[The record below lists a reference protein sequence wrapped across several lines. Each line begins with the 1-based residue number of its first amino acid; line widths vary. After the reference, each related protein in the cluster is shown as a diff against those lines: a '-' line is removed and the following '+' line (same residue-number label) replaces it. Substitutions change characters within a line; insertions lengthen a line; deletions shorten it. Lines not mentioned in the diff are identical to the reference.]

1 MTQQNAPT
9 QRDDPNDVSSLLQ
22 KVYDPATFRQQGH
35 ALIDQLADYFESVQ
49 SQRDEVVFPQHSP
62 EEHYRFWQNELNG
75 PLAEDPIAFF
85 ETVIQHSVKTHHP
98 RYMGHQ
104 VAVSAPVSALAG
116 LLSNVLNQ
124 GMALYEMGMSSVPME
139 RLVVELLAKKIG
151 YGASSSGI
159 LTSGGTLANLTALL
173 AARACKAP
181 SNVWSEGHQERL
193 AIMVSEEAHYCVD
206 RAARIM
212 GLGNAGIIKLP
223 TDVQYKMRCDLLEV
237 YLAKAQREGLHV
249 FAIIGSACSTST
261 GSHDNLE
268 AIADFAERHNIW
280 FHTDGAHGGGAVF
293 SKKYQ
298 PLLKGIDRADSVV
311 VDFHKVLM
319 VPALATALVFKRE
332 QDSFSIFQQKA
343 QYLWNTVEA
352 DWYNLGKRTFECT
365 KYMMSLKIFTLLKL
379 YSEELFAAVVDQV
392 YDLGQ
397 KFAKILAKR
406 PNFELAMEPECNI
419 VCFRVVKAGVSDLNA
434 FNQELRNR
442 ILEKGH
448 FYIVQTTLRNKV
460 YLRTSLMNP
469 LTTEQDLTILLDE
482 LESLAN
488 TAAF

>member
-1 MTQQNAPT
+1 MQQYA
-9 QRDDPNDVSSLLQ
+9 QAQLDDLNDTSSLLQ
-22 KVYDPATFRQQGH
+22 KVYNPNTFRQQGH

-49 SQRDEVVFPQHSP
+49 SQSDPIVFPHHSP
-62 EEHYRFWQNELNG
+62 EDHYHFWQNEFNS
-75 PLAEDPIAFF
+75 PLSENPASFF

-104 VAVSAPVSALAG
+104 VAVTAPAAALAG

-139 RLVVELLAKKIG
+139 RLVIEQLAKKIG
-151 YGASSSGI
+151 YDTSSSGT

-173 AARACKAP
+173 TARACKAP
-181 SNVWSEGHQERL
+181 SNVWTEGHQERL

-212 GLGNAGIIKLP
+212 GLGSAGIIKLP
-223 TDVQYKMRCDLLEV
+223 TDAHYKMRSDLLEDHLV
-237 YLAKAQREGLHV
+237 KAKREGLHV

-261 GSHDNLE
+261 GSHDDLE

-280 FHTDGAHGGGAVF
+280 FHADGAHGGGAVF
-293 SKKYQ
+293 STKYQ
-298 PLLKGIDRADSVV
+298 SLLKGIERADSVV

-332 QDSFSIFQQKA
+332 QDSFSTFQQRA
-343 QYLWNTVEA
+343 QYLWNSVEA

-379 YSEELFAAVVDQV
+379 YGEEVFAAVVDQV

-397 KFAKILAKR
+397 KFAKMIAKR

-419 VCFRVVKAGVSDLNA
+419 VCFRVVKNGVSDLNA
-434 FNQELRNR
+434 FNQSLREH

-448 FYIVQTTLRNKV
+448 FYIVQTTLRDKV

-488 TAAF
+488 AATF